1 VSKLLVVDD
10 EESICW
16 GLARLGESLG
26 HEVVAASS
34 AEQAFDEV
42 QRQVPDVIVLDVRL
56 PGMDGLQAIERFQQT
71 LGSVPIIV
79 ITAYGDL
86 RTAVEAVRRG
96 AFDYIAKPFD
106 VQKVKGALV
115 RALVSERDESP
126 AAIVPTQV
134 EGMVGRSA
142 AMQEVYKQIALA
154 ASSDASVLL
163 GGESGTGKELA
174 ARAIHRYSQRAGGP
188 FVAVS
193 VAALNPSLAESELFG
208 HVRGAFTGADDDR
221 VGLLAQANGGT
232 LFLDEVAE
240 IPLPTQVKLL
250 RALEHNEVVPV
261 GGNQLVKSD
270 FRVISATHQNL
281 LERTELGQF
290 RHDLRFRLGAFQVEL
305 PPLRER
311 PDDIEDLANYFIS
324 LLSGGRTAARP
335 LRLAA
340 QTLAELRRRRW
351 HGNVRE
357 LRNAIEHALIMA
369 RGRTIMPEHLPP
381 SMSIAPPAEGGSLVN
396 DQVTAVV
403 RRWTER
409 NLDDAVLA
417 GRVYDQLL
425 EVVEPPLLEIAMERH
440 RGQCASAART
450 LGIHRT
456 TLRKKLLQHGVANDA
471 DQE

>member
-1 VSKLLVVDD
+1 
-10 EESICW
+10 
-16 GLARLGESLG
+16 
-26 HEVVAASS
+26 
-34 AEQAFDEV
+34 
-42 QRQVPDVIVLDVRL
+42 
-56 PGMDGLQAIERFQQT
+56 
-71 LGSVPIIV
+71 
-79 ITAYGDL
+79 
-86 RTAVEAVRRG
+86 
-96 AFDYIAKPFD
+96 
-106 VQKVKGALV
+106 
-115 RALVSERDESP
+115 
-126 AAIVPTQV
+126 
-134 EGMVGRSA
+134 
-142 AMQEVYKQIALA
+142 MQEVYKQIALA

-232 LFLDEVAE
+232 LFFDEVAE
-240 IPLPTQVKLL
+240 ISLPTQVKLL

-290 RHDLRFRLGAFQVEL
+290 RHDLLFRLGAFQVEL

-340 QTLAELRRRRW
+340 QTLAQLRRRRW

-381 SMSIAPPAEGGSLVN
+381 SMSIALPTEGESLLN
-396 DQVTAVV
+396 DQVTTAV

-409 NLDDAVLA
+409 NLDDAALA

-425 EVVEPPLLEIAMERH
+425 EVVEPPLLEISMERH

>member
-42 QRQVPDVIVLDVRL
+42 ERQVPDVIVLDVRL
-56 PGMDGLQAIERFQQT
+56 PGMDGLRAIERFQKT
-71 LGSVPIIV
+71 LGAVPIIV

-86 RTAVEAVRRG
+86 GTAVEAVRRG

-115 RALVSERDESP
+115 RALVSERDQSP
-126 AAIVPTQV
+126 AAVAPTQV

-154 ASSDASVLL
+154 AASDASVLL

-174 ARAIHRYSQRAGGP
+174 ARAIHRYSRRASGP

-208 HVRGAFTGADDDR
+208 HVRGAFTGAEEER

-240 IPLPTQVKLL
+240 IPLSTQVKLL

-281 LERTELGQF
+281 RERMEQGQF
-290 RHDLRFRLGAFQVEL
+290 RHDLLFRLGAFQVEL
-305 PPLRER
+305 PPLRSR
-311 PDDIEDLANYFIS
+311 PDDIEDLANYFIG
-324 LLSGGRTAARP
+324 LLSGDRTGRP

-340 QTLAELRRRRW
+340 QTLAELRRRAW

-357 LRNAIEHALIMA
+357 LRNAIEHALILA

-381 SMSIAPPAEGGSLVN
+381 SMSMAPANGASGANE
-396 DQVTAVV
+396 QVTTAV
-403 RRWTER
+403 RRWAER
-409 NLDDAVLA
+409 NLGDDALA
-417 GRVYDQLL
+417 GRVYEQLL
-425 EVVEPPLLEIAMERH
+425 EVIEPPLLETALRRH
-440 RGQCASAART
+440 RGQCATAART
-450 LGIHRT
+450 LGLHRT
-456 TLRKKLLQHGVANDA
+456 TLRKKLVQYGVADDSA
-471 DQE
+471 EEPA

>member
-1 VSKLLVVDD
+1 MSKLLVVDD

-42 QRQVPDVIVLDVRL
+42 ERQVPDVIVLDVRL
-56 PGMDGLQAIERFQQT
+56 SGMDGLQAIERFQKT

-86 RTAVEAVRRG
+86 GTAVEAVRRG

-106 VQKVKGALV
+106 VQKVKGALFA
-115 RALVSERDESP
+115 RWSASATNRQPRSFRRKSK
-126 AAIVPTQV
+126 AW
-134 EGMVGRSA
+134 SA
-142 AMQEVYKQIALA
+142 ARRRCRKFTSRLRWRRRPMRRSCWA
-154 ASSDASVLL
+154 AKAAPARSLRRGPSTATAS
-163 GGESGTGKELA
+163 ES
-174 ARAIHRYSQRAGGP
+174 GGP

-240 IPLPTQVKLL
+240 MPLPTQVKLL

-290 RHDLRFRLGAFQVEL
+290 RHDLLFRLGAFQVEL

-311 PDDIEDLANYFIS
+311 PDDIDDLANYFIS

-335 LRLAA
+335 LR
-340 QTLAELRRRRW
+340 
-351 HGNVRE
+351 
-357 LRNAIEHALIMA
+357 
-369 RGRTIMPEHLPP
+369 
-381 SMSIAPPAEGGSLVN
+381 
-396 DQVTAVV
+396 
-403 RRWTER
+403 
-409 NLDDAVLA
+409 
-417 GRVYDQLL
+417 
-425 EVVEPPLLEIAMERH
+425 
-440 RGQCASAART
+440 
-450 LGIHRT
+450 
-456 TLRKKLLQHGVANDA
+456 
-471 DQE
+471 